1 MQPSAHFRNATSAN
15 PSNAP
20 SEPSHTNA
28 AVSSGADKMAR
39 TTHKIEFLTGCYNKL
54 PSTSLSKL
62 VVKNMREIGAPKH
75 DAKDIEF
82 AKKMN
87 ESINQVS
94 KANGLRKYGVPDAEE
109 LVDAYF
115 AEKVYDD
122 FTAGMTGGGSTD
134 VSDVSWVTP
143 TMEFSTACNTLGTPG
158 HSWQFVAQS
167 GSSIG
172 HKGLIFAT
180 QVIATSGIEILTDAA
195 LLKSIRDEYTKRLA
209 GRKYKCP
216 LPADLEPPLDQLKK

>member
-1 MQPSAHFRNATSAN
+1 M
-15 PSNAP
+15 
-20 SEPSHTNA
+20 
-28 AVSSGADKMAR
+28 
-39 TTHKIEFLTGCYNKL
+39 
-54 PSTSLSKL
+54 
-62 VVKNMREIGAPKH
+62 
-75 DAKDIEF
+75 
-82 AKKMN
+82 
-87 ESINQVS
+87 
-94 KANGLRKYGVPDAEE
+94 
-109 LVDAYF
+109 
-115 AEKVYDD
+115 
-122 FTAGMTGGGSTD
+122 
-134 VSDVSWVTP
+134 
-143 TMEFSTACNTLGTPG
+143 LGTPG